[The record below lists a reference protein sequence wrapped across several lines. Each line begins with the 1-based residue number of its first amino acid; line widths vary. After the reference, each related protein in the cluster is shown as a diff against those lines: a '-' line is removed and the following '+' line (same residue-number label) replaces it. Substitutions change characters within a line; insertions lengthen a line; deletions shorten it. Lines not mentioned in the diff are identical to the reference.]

1 MVIDLVEFSIEPVD
15 LLCKNCQFTNL
26 LCPLKNDQDNCASLV
41 LIFYCSTNVWVSL
54 YPEQCHM
61 YKQMAFSSLSS
72 MNKQGLKQ

>member
-41 LIFYCSTNVWVSL
+41 LIRLLFHKRLGFTLPGAVSHI
-54 YPEQCHM
+54 Q
-61 YKQMAFSSLSS
+61 AD
-72 MNKQGLKQ
+72 GL